1 MIHHL
6 VVTKPFL
13 DFIRGD
19 IIADVTKV
27 AEILSGEH
35 RKFVTKVAVPDELKG

>member
-13 DFIRGD
+13 NFVRGD
-19 IIADVTKV
+19 IIADATKAMHV
-27 AEILSGEH
+27 LAGEY
-35 RKFVTKVAVPDELKG
+35 RKFVTKISTPSAVEG